1 MEENNILKEESRAYE
16 EIKFAHNSRR
26 ESVRNNTQERL
37 QHHLEGVIKVEE
49 LMRESSVSVHMLGK
63 KVNITINININIT
76 INININITINKIMNI
91 KIK

>member
-1 MEENNILKEESRAYE
+1 MKL
-16 EIKFAHNSRR
+16 AHNSRR

-49 LMRESSVSVHMLGK
+49 LVRESSVSVHMLGK
-63 KVNITINININIT
+63 KVN